1 MHNKCVSTSSTG
13 AILSRSKS
21 TTQSSVARPLSQSF
35 APLARVHTGPDS
47 HTRTHP
53 RVAWQ
58 PRSIVFLFWQ
68 PWSRKAL
75 DYPGI
80 FKHCRINGYN
90 LPQRKQITEL
100 RPNQSLS
107 SPVPAPG
114 IVGIKQALLRMSAL
128 GAFHIPQPGGSE
140 FFWMQSPVAEATSLR
155 AGAAG
160 VQRSAPTQESLRHLV
175 WEPGTLHRQTRGW
188 VMHPPSP
195 PRGKQCRTDASARG
209 AACPGCPLSTST
221 YLDMEVSTDS
231 EDG

>member
-1 MHNKCVSTSSTG
+1 MKIHKRLLARQLDLQHDDASSLEEATPNTQVMHNKCVSTSSTG

-140 FFWMQSPVAEATSLR
+140 FFWMQSPVWPR
-155 AGAAG
+155 
-160 VQRSAPTQESLRHLV
+160 
-175 WEPGTLHRQTRGW
+175 
-188 VMHPPSP
+188 PPPWGLGLLGCSVP
-195 PRGKQCRTDASARG
+195 LLPRNLCDT
-209 AACPGCPLSTST
+209 
-221 YLDMEVSTDS
+221 
-231 EDG
+231 